1 MTVKRKRRPY
11 RSDLRAAAADETR
24 ARIVAAARA
33 LLGEGKGKDKP
44 AFSFDAV
51 AREAGVTRLTVYNQF
66 GSKQGLLEAVFDDM
80 AREGGLFE
88 LPSVFAEPDVGKALH
103 RFVSV
108 FCRFYASRRK
118 VMPRFSA
125 MVALDDDIAASLK
138 GRTERRRHGLTAFVD
153 RLRAGPDAATLVD
166 LLFAATSF
174 EMFDALSVRNRSA
187 QEVETL
193 IRQLADDLVA
203 RYGGRQRG
211 SKMRKPR

>member
-1 MTVKRKRRPY
+1 MTVKRKPRPY

-24 ARIVAAARA
+24 TRIVAAARA
-33 LLGEGKGKDKP
+33 LLGEGKDKP
-44 AFSFDAV
+44 VFSFDAV

-88 LPSVFAEPDVGKALH
+88 LPSVLAEPDVSKALR

-108 FCRFYASRRK
+108 FCKFYASRRK

-138 GRTERRRHGLTAFVD
+138 QRTERRRHGLTALVG
-153 RLRAGPDAATLVD
+153 RLSAPDAAALVD

-174 EMFDALSVRNRSA
+174 ETFDALSVRNRSA
-187 QEVETL
+187 DDIEELIQQLVE
-193 IRQLADDLVA
+193 DLVA
-203 RYGGRQRG
+203 RYGGKTGKRR
-211 SKMRKPR
+211 STN